1 MGGQPVLVDC
11 YLSVSARPRRQ
22 LHGALPLR
30 LGGMDRC
37 PGGPK
42 NGQRWVC
49 TAERGFVS
57 FGMETPRPLNA
68 IIFVARCA
76 IESFLMRCSGKWGP
90 FLGIGGKKLCVR
102 VSTVQ

>member
-1 MGGQPVLVDC
+1 
-11 YLSVSARPRRQ
+11 
-22 LHGALPLR
+22 
-30 LGGMDRC
+30 
-37 PGGPK
+37 
-42 NGQRWVC
+42 
-49 TAERGFVS
+49 
-57 FGMETPRPLNA
+57 METPRPLNA